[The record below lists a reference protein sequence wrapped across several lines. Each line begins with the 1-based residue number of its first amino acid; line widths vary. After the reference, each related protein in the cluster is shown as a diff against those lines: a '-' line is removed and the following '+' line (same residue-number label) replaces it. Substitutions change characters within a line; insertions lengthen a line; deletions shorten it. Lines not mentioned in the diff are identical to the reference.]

1 MNVETVDSQVS
12 SGYTHARMLQVGI
25 VGLPNVGKS
34 TLFKTLT
41 KKQVDC
47 ENFPFCTI
55 EPNVGVVEVP
65 DERIDV
71 LSTMSN
77 SQKVIPTAIEFVDI
91 AGLVK
96 GAHKGEG
103 LGNKFL
109 ANIRE
114 VDMIVHVVRDFVDEN
129 VHHVDG
135 SIDPAR
141 DVEIIELE
149 LAMADMAT
157 VEKRIAGI
165 QGKMKAGKTKE
176 LEVQLG
182 ALERISA
189 VLEQGKMANTVEL
202 SDDEELL
209 LRDMSLLTRKPIL
222 YVVNVAEDAS
232 MSDWVSP
239 LGADRLAAPIS
250 IKLESEIV
258 DMEEEEQK
266 MFLAELGLERSG
278 LDRLIKKCYE
288 LLDLITYFT
297 SGEKETRAWT
307 ITQGTRAPQAAG
319 KIHTDFEKG
328 FIRAEVIGYEDFVAA
343 GGESGARDAGKLRVE
358 GKDYVMS
365 DGDVCHFRVST

>member
-239 LGADRLAAPIS
+239 LGADRLTAPIS